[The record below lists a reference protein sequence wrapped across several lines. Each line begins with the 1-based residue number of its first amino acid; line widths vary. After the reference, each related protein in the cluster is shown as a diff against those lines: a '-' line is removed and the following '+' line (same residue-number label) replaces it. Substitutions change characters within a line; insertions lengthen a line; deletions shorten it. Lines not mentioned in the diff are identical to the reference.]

1 MVQDSCGSSC
11 LNFECPYRSYS
22 HQVSKLPYW
31 YYLVLTYDNTVLDMK
46 NDHTICNNNN
56 NDNNNNDNN
65 NNKYLATIRITIIKV
80 LPLLTWLTRFPKHR
94 RSQLFDPPGDL
105 AKAATAT
112 P

>member
-31 YYLVLTYDNTVLDMK
+31 YYLVLTYDNTVLDMIY
-46 NDHTICNNNN
+46 DHTIC
-56 NDNNNNDNN
+56 NN

-80 LPLLTWLTRFPKHR
+80 LH
-94 RSQLFDPPGDL
+94 G
-105 AKAATAT
+105 
-112 P
+112 